1 MEKLDKNTYV
11 NMLAMLESPDHENKV
26 VAFECIKN
34 TDLKTNML
42 YVMLLV
48 KEANITRDTWFAH
61 VPEIVKTLEEILHR
75 FYDISF
81 SRILNV
87 IHLYTMPVEDKQ
99 FLMDR
104 YAIELQKKLKLGK
117 DLVVEIKIKTNESRR
132 TSEDLERSD
141 A

>member
-1 MEKLDKNTYV
+1 
-11 NMLAMLESPDHENKV
+11 MLAMLESPDHENKV

>member
-117 DLVVEIKIKTNESRR
+117 DLVVEIKIKTNESR
-132 TSEDLERSD
+132 
-141 A
+141 

>member
-1 MEKLDKNTYV
+1 
-11 NMLAMLESPDHENKV
+11 MLAMLESPDHENKV
-26 VAFECIKN
+26 MAFECIKN

-42 YVMLLV
+42 YVMLLM
-48 KEANITRDTWFAH
+48 KEANIHRSIWIEH
-61 VPEIVKTLEEILHR
+61 VPEITKTLEDILSHKV
-75 FYDISF
+75 YDIAF

>member
-1 MEKLDKNTYV
+1 
-11 NMLAMLESPDHENKV
+11 MLAMLESPDHENKV

-117 DLVVEIKIKTNESRR
+117 DLVVEIKIKTNESR
-132 TSEDLERSD
+132 
-141 A
+141 